1 MNSVRSEAVVETLT
15 NESSPRLARPA
26 RRSGRPAPPLALG
39 FLRCYGPPVAR
50 AGKVVSEALAPEDPE
65 DDARLIQA
73 AAQGDQAAVA
83 ALYDRYAPLL
93 SALGH
98 RILGNPREVEDLLH
112 DVFIEAW
119 RRAKDYDASRGTVR
133 AWLVMR
139 MRSRALD
146 RVRAAGRAKVV
157 LQEEGQLPEREA
169 PDDPSFIPDR
179 ARVREAVARLPDDVR
194 VVLELGYFQ
203 GMTSSEI
210 AKAISVPIG
219 TVKSRVARGLQLLR
233 TVMRGDEP

>member
-1 MNSVRSEAVVETLT
+1 M
-15 NESSPRLARPA
+15 
-26 RRSGRPAPPLALG
+26 
-39 FLRCYGPPVAR
+39 AR
-50 AGKVVSEALAPEDPE
+50 AEEVVKLATPLEDQ
-65 DDARLIQA
+65 DLDVRLIRA
-73 AAQGDQAAVA
+73 ACKGDQSAVA
-83 ALYDRYAPLL
+83 QLYDRYSPLL

-119 RRAKDYDASRGTVR
+119 RRAKDYDATRGTVR

-157 LQEEGQLPEREA
+157 LQDDAQIPERES
-169 PDDPSFIPDR
+169 PDDPSVAPDQ
-179 ARVREAVARLPDDVR
+179 ARVRAAVAKLPEEQR

-210 AKAISVPIG
+210 AKEIQIPIG
-219 TVKSRVARGLQLLR
+219 TVKSRVARGLHALR
-233 TVMRGDEP
+233 LAMKGGDES